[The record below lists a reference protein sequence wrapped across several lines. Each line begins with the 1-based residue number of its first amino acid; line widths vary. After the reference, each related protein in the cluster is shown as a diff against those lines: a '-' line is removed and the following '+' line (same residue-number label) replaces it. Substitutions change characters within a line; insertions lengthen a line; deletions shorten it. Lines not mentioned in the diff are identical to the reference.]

1 VRLEGRVAVVTGAA
15 QGIGEAIARR
25 YAREGAAVVA
35 IDLAEEGAGTVA
47 RSIAEETG
55 RATLALGADVARV
68 GELAQA
74 LATAER
80 ELGRVDVLV
89 NNAGIFRPATIDETT
104 EELWDAHLDTNLR
117 SVFFATRA
125 VAPGMRERG
134 YGRVINMSSIAGLG
148 AFLNC
153 PAYCASKGALINL
166 TKALACELA
175 PHGITVN
182 AIAPGPIGTPIND
195 PFAWDRPE
203 GEEHRRWLAERTPMG
218 KSFFDVD
225 DVTGTAVYFASD
237 DAAIVTGVT
246 IPVDGGWCAW

>member
-1 VRLEGRVAVVTGAA
+1 MRLEGRIAVVTGAA

-25 YAREGAAVVA
+25 FAREGAAVVLA
-35 IDLAEEGAGTVA
+35 DLARERAGTVA
-47 RSIAEETG
+47 RAITEETG
-55 RATLALGADVARV
+55 RAALALGVDVTRV
-68 GELAQA
+68 GELEEAVA
-74 LATAER
+74 AAER

-89 NNAGIFRPATIDETT
+89 NNAGIFRPATIAETT

-117 SVFFATRA
+117 STFFATRA
-125 VAPGMRERG
+125 VSGGMIERG
-134 YGRVINMSSIAGLG
+134 YGRVINMTSIAGLG

-153 PAYCASKGALINL
+153 PAYCASKGALVNL

-182 AIAPGPIGTPIND
+182 AIAPGPVGTPIND

-203 GEEHRRWLAERTPMG
+203 GEDHRRWLAERTPMG
-218 KSFFDVD
+218 TAFFGVD
-225 DVTGTAVYFASD
+225 DVTGTAVYLASD
-237 DAAIVTGVT
+237 DSAVVTGVT